1 MILAANLEVW
11 CCFNVTGFN
20 KLDIR
25 NYVSIALRLHYRYI
39 YPKLALTGKWDMM
52 CSVLGGYK

>member
-11 CCFNVTGFN
+11 CCYNVTGFN

-25 NYVSIALRLHYRYI
+25 NYVSFALRLHYRYI
-39 YPKLALTGKWDMM
+39 YSKLALK
-52 CSVLGGYK
+52 VNEI